1 MDEVQTKPEQEPE
14 ALNEH
19 TAAHLAELFGAFSD
33 TSRVRIVSVL
43 VNHEQNVGTIVKA
56 VGLTKS
62 AVSHHLRALRQLHL
76 VQARKAGRQVY
87 YRLDA
92 HATGVFQ
99 YGLEHVRYG

>member
-1 MDEVQTKPEQEPE
+1 MNDNTAIAETQ

-19 TAAHLAELFGAFSD
+19 TAAHLAELFGAFGD

-43 VNHEQNVGTIVKA
+43 IDGECNVTTIVKA

-76 VQARKAGRQVY
+76 VRARKEGRQVY
-87 YRLDA
+87 YTLDT
-92 HATGVFQ
+92 HAASVFRH
-99 YGLEHVRYG
+99 GLEHIRQG